1 MIPPPLNNTLDEKPP
16 RPSIAG
22 HNFDPVTDRCSCSKS
37 FAEIAC
43 APYAAIGDVTQAEL
57 WNHGPGSLNLVEWL
71 EISAEKERI
80 FACARS

>member
-1 MIPPPLNNTLDEKPP
+1 MIPPPLNNTLDEKSP

-22 HNFDPVTDRCSCSKS
+22 HSFDPLTDRCSCSKS

-43 APYAAIGDVTQAEL
+43 APYAAIGDATQAGL
-57 WNHGPGSLNLVEWL
+57 WCHAGSLNLVEWL